1 MGNHGAKEGLS
12 RKIMAVNEA
21 TLLGKID
28 SVRREFQ
35 VQVSYSIFNII
46 KHISYISTMK
56 IY

>member
-21 TLLGKID
+21 TLLGEID
-28 SVRREFQ
+28 FVRREFQ

-46 KHISYISTMK
+46 KHTSSKSTMK
-56 IY
+56 IN